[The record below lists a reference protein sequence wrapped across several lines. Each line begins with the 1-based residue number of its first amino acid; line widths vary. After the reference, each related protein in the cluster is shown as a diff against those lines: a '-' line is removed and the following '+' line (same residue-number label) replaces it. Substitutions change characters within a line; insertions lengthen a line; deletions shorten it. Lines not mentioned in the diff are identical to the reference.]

1 MRSTRKQDLARM
13 AAILEAWAAQIA
25 DLQAKARTAGAAQ
38 QLTISGQL
46 IALRQQRRAYEM
58 LLASTAGS
66 SAAVFRD
73 MLLGA
78 ERIAGEFRKLY
89 VQASSRFAT

>member
-1 MRSTRKQDLARM
+1 MRSTRKQNLARM

-25 DLQAKARTAGAAQ
+25 DLQAK
-38 QLTISGQL
+38 
-46 IALRQQRRAYEM
+46 
-58 LLASTAGS
+58 ASTAGS